1 MTEEQTEA
9 IQEINEP
16 EETDVEEKIEEVVI
30 PETNKPKK
38 ISKKQQRLNAIE
50 DFKNNKE
57 NNDYKVYPL
66 KNGGFRVVK
75 RETAPVESAP
85 VVNNPVV
92 NHQYT
97 NDQYFIN
104 HIIELEK
111 KYEKLRLKQKKL
123 KKSHKKL
130 KSDVY
135 DDSEPID
142 LDTVSHEVEVKNVE
156 NVNETAVEEP
166 KIAAQPVRYNK
177 GRKMSWRQMLN
188 Q

>member
-1 MTEEQTEA
+1 M
-9 IQEINEP
+9 
-16 EETDVEEKIEEVVI
+16 
-30 PETNKPKK
+30 
-38 ISKKQQRLNAIE
+38 NAIE

-75 RETAPVESAP
+75 RENAPVESAP

-142 LDTVSHEVEVKNVE
+142 LDTVSHEVVNDSSTVSHEVEVKKVE

-166 KIAAQPVRYNK
+166 KIAAHPVRYNK